1 MYCFFA
7 CCVLELKDNHLTN
20 KIVMPVGTHVH
31 HHIIH
36 RKKKKKQ
43 RKETNKRVKKNILDR
58 MVYFAGIAGPIMTL
72 PQVFKI
78 WGEKSATGVALETWV
93 TYLCLSTIWI
103 SYGLLHKE
111 KPLVIM
117 YSSYFFIHIS
127 IIIGVLFYT

>member
-1 MYCFFA
+1 
-7 CCVLELKDNHLTN
+7 
-20 KIVMPVGTHVH
+20 MPVGTHVH

-36 RKKKKKQ
+36 RKKKKKNKHKRGM
-43 RKETNKRVKKNILDR
+43 RKHVKKNILDR
-58 MVYFAGIAGPIMTL
+58 MIYFAGIAGPVMTL

-78 WGEKSATGVALETWV
+78 WMEKSAEGVALETWV

-127 IIIGVLFYT
+127 IIIGVFLYT